1 MTNIEPILTSVA
13 GFLVAVGAAV
23 VLFKTG
29 SLISA
34 LSDVIRDWQ
43 D

>member
-1 MTNIEPILTSVA
+1 MNNIGPILTSVA
-13 GFLVAVGAAV
+13 GFLVAVGAAL

-34 LSDVIRDWQ
+34 LSDFIHDWRD
-43 D
+43 